1 MSHYYLKVYESTRA
15 DPVTARG
22 HKSTGLAVWA
32 GSYDGVVDVRIIYD
46 PDTRQDVVRVVLC
59 DHPDRDEGRRE
70 VLFQGPISAYQ
81 STIDIV
87 AEEKY
92 NVEA

>member
-1 MSHYYLKVYESTRA
+1 MSHYYLNVYESTRA
-15 DPVTARG
+15 NPVTARG

-32 GSYDGVVDVRIIYD
+32 GSYEGVIDVRIIYD

-59 DHPDRDEGRRE
+59 DHPDRAEGRWE
-70 VLFQGPISAYQ
+70 VLFQGPLSAYQ
-81 STIDIV
+81 STIEIV
-87 AEEKY
+87 TEERD